1 MVTGTGSRS
10 KNKHGSLQHSKKNDG
25 KALNKTRLK
34 QAERW
39 FLNQYPGGF
48 ADPELAVI
56 GKKHRLDKM
65 QNFVGEQL
73 ARKKFRDTDEILESW
88 IKLVSRASLVS
99 VFEKPKFRDLI
110 HSLEA
115 KEKNRLTAGLKAQL
129 YGDSQKGFEQILAVL
144 LSYKFAKW
152 SIISLAPVYAQPQAE
167 VFVKPT
173 TAKGIIAQFELEGLH
188 YRPQPS
194 WEFYAEFKKQVLR
207 MRDLVDPSLAPNTP
221 AFTGFLMM
229 AMRAGER
236 TTPERS

>member
-1 MVTGTGSRS
+1 M
-10 KNKHGSLQHSKKNDG
+10 
-25 KALNKTRLK
+25 NKTRLQ

-39 FLNQYPGGF
+39 FLSRYPGGF
-48 ADPELAVI
+48 ADPELIAI

-65 QNFVGEQL
+65 QEFL
-73 ARKKFRDTDEILESW
+73 AEHLSKKKFRDTDDILESW

-110 HSLEA
+110 RSLEP

-129 YGDSQKGFEQILAVL
+129 YGDEQKGFEQILTVL

-152 SIISLAPVYAQPQAE
+152 SIISLAPVYAQPQDQ

-194 WEFYAEFKKQVLR
+194 WEFYAEFRRQVLL

-229 AMRAGER
+229 AGRANELQA
-236 TTPERS
+236 PS

>member
-1 MVTGTGSRS
+1 
-10 KNKHGSLQHSKKNDG
+10 
-25 KALNKTRLK
+25 
-34 QAERW
+34 
-39 FLNQYPGGF
+39 
-48 ADPELAVI
+48 
-56 GKKHRLDKM
+56 
-65 QNFVGEQL
+65 
-73 ARKKFRDTDEILESW
+73 
-88 IKLVSRASLVS
+88 
-99 VFEKPKFRDLI
+99 
-110 HSLEA
+110 
-115 KEKNRLTAGLKAQL
+115 LKAQL

-194 WEFYAEFKKQVLR
+194 WEFYVEFKRQVLL

-229 AMRAGER
+229 AMRAGEQ